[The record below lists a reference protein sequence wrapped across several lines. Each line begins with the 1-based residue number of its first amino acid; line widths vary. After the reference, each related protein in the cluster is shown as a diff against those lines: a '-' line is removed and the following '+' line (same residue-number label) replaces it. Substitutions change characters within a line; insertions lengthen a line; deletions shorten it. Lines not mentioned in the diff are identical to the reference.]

1 MVISIR
7 ELILDCECEFSSLF
21 DLMVHAPLKIG
32 IPCEVLI
39 EQADKL
45 MALIPPSKLKGSVDK
60 EVKRLIDRDMI
71 QAFHV
76 PSHLGSRYVP
86 ADWVLLQQLYLS
98 PRLDASAH
106 MLYNKK
112 FHPMGCTNLG
122 EEKWLIYIAKSMKI
136 VRRSKIL
143 KRYFRKESSE
153 KYLSYVGPFKG
164 KIDDESEND
173 AVLAKALSRW
183 ETLVKCVASAVHRID
198 EGSHS
203 LRTLLIATTVL
214 GVLSGSLY
222 FYDNSHAS
230 RSVCFDGT

>member
-45 MALIPPSKLKGSVDK
+45 MALIPPHRIKGSADK

-86 ADWVLLQQLYLS
+86 ADWMLLQHLYLS
-98 PRLDASAH
+98 PRLDASAQ
-106 MLYNKK
+106 LQYENK
-112 FHPMGCTNLG
+112 FHTMGCKNIG
-122 EEKWLIYIAKSMKI
+122 EEKWQRYIAKSMKI
-136 VRRSKIL
+136 IRRSKIL
-143 KRYFRKESSE
+143 KRYFKKESSE
-153 KYLSYVGPFKG
+153 RYLSYVGPFTG
-164 KIDDESEND
+164 KIDNESEND
-173 AVLAKALSRW
+173 STLAKELSKW
-183 ETLVKCVASAVHRID
+183 ESLVNSVASALLKID
-198 EGSHS
+198 EGSYS
-203 LRTLLIATTVL
+203 LRTLLMATTVL
-214 GVLSGSLY
+214 GVLSGALY
-222 FYDNSHAS
+222 FYDKSHAS
-230 RSVCFDGT
+230 RNVCFDGT